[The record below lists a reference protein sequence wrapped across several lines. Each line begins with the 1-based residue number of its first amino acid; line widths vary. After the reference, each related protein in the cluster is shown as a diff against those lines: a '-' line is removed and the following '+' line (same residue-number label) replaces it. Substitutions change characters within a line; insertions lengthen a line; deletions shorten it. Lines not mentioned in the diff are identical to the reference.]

1 MKKTKRSLLIGIAA
15 MSLVAASA
23 GAVSTFAWFQAN
35 ANASVTKN
43 GTETGNVVVGASTA
57 SVSNGFTITPSA
69 ITAENTLAY
78 TDTSGNTYVSVSNG
92 VGYDKLGASTEA
104 AKVATYTLKATI
116 SYSGDLNAQASI
128 QSLWQ
133 ATVDNVVLRLQCTA
147 VTNDKVAGT
156 PATSDIRFTT
166 GASNYGNSGDSQKS
180 IASSSFTFG
189 SPTGSGPYA
198 AVTGEVTVGTVYV
211 ALTGS
216 DSLVVD
222 GTHSPTYTL
231 TVDASLSA

>member
-1 MKKTKRSLLIGIAA
+1 MT
-15 MSLVAASA
+15 
-23 GAVSTFAWFQAN
+23 STFAWFQAN

-43 GTETGNVVVGASTA
+43 ATETGNVVVGSSTA
-57 SVSNGFTITPSA
+57 SVTNGFTITPSA
-69 ITAENTLAY
+69 ITASNTLAY
-78 TDTSGNTYVSVSNG
+78 TDTNGDTFVSVSNG
-92 VGYDKLGASTEA
+92 TGYDKLGASTTA
-104 AKVATYTLKATI
+104 DKVAAYTLKATI

-133 ATVDNVVLRLQCTA
+133 ATVTNVVLRLQCTA
-147 VTNDKVAGT
+147 VTSDKVAGT

-180 IASSSFTFG
+180 LASSSFTFG
-189 SPTGSGPYA
+189 SPSGSGPYTA
-198 AVTGEVTVGTVYV
+198 STTEVTVGTVYV

-222 GTHSPTYTL
+222 AEHMPTYTL